1 MREDYSYRNATMGST
16 RMEGTEKIAIDPD
29 GVGVTNFAAGGQIQ
43 PGRAPNRNGG
53 KRLLSRANLL
63 PKRKSEIGIR
73 TVEIAT
79 APMVRV
85 QVDDRESIG
94 L

>member
-1 MREDYSYRNATMGST
+1 MGST
-16 RMEGTEKIAIDPD
+16 RVEGTEKIATDAD
-29 GVGVTNFAAGGQIQ
+29 GVGVTNFAAGGQTQ
-43 PGRAPNRNGG
+43 PGMAPNRNGG
-53 KRLLSRANLL
+53 KRLLSLANLL